1 MFLTRWWSKLKI
13 RNKIFM
19 LTSGLILTVGMVLFA
34 TMYAHM
40 PTIYAN
46 YKTYEVEQLLTTLVG
61 ELDDS
66 SNFAETIFEFSYEHN
81 VLVTVEA
88 QNGKILY
95 PSKALGVDVN
105 MFNRLA
111 RISKDNIKVST
122 DVFMDFI
129 NENATVSMIT
139 NFRPVDDATTL
150 IVLFVPFMI
159 AIILAL
165 SLVLAYINSKFL
177 SRPLVHINEITKKMA
192 GLDFSYQLAVN
203 GEDEIAQLGKSIN
216 ELSNSLESSINQM
229 KQANLQLKSDIEK
242 ERQLESQRRE
252 FIATISHEL
261 KSPLTII
268 MGQLEGM
275 KLNIGKY
282 KDHDKYLQESL
293 VVTQNMQQLVNEI
306 LSVNKLESTTF
317 KLNSTRIN
325 LSELI
330 AEIMSENQ
338 YYVAKHQLSVVADIK
353 QDVYVEADM
362 LLLKRALRNI
372 ICNAYFY
379 TTGSVKIVLDEH
391 HLAVCNSV
399 DQFPKEELEH
409 LFKPFYRI
417 EKSRNKE
424 TGGSGLGLYIVKMI
438 LDKHSNLRYEL
449 QSSADLVTFE
459 ITFN

>member
-1 MFLTRWWSKLKI
+1 M
-13 RNKIFM
+13 
-19 LTSGLILTVGMVLFA
+19 
-34 TMYAHM
+34 
-40 PTIYAN
+40 
-46 YKTYEVEQLLTTLVG
+46 G

-165 SLVLAYINSKFL
+165 ALVLAYINSKFL

-242 ERQLESQRRE
+242 ERQLEAQRRE

-261 KSPLTII
+261 KSPLNII

-338 YYVAKHQLSVVADIK
+338 YYVAKHQLIVVADIK
-353 QDVYVEADM
+353 QDVYVKGDM

-379 TTGSVKIVLDEH
+379 TTDSVQIVLDEH

-399 DQFPKEELEH
+399 EQFPKDELEH

>member
-95 PSKALGVDVN
+95 PSKALGVDIN

-165 SLVLAYINSKFL
+165 ALVLAYINSKFL

-242 ERQLESQRRE
+242 ERQLEAQRRE

-338 YYVAKHQLSVVADIK
+338 YYVAKHQLIVVADIK
-353 QDVYVEADM
+353 QDVYVKGDM

-379 TTGSVKIVLDEH
+379 TTDSVQIVLDEH

-399 DQFPKEELEH
+399 EQFPKEELEH